1 MSSVAT
7 MEQRLD
13 AVERAIRE
21 LNDRLAVMS
30 GKTDWLQRF
39 DGAFADYPEF
49 EDVVRLGRRFRLQ
62 GR

>member
-1 MSSVAT
+1 
-7 MEQRLD
+7 MEQRLE
-13 AVERAIRE
+13 AGERAVRE
-21 LNDRLAVMS
+21 LKDRLDVMS

-39 DGAFADYPEF
+39 DGAFAAYPEF